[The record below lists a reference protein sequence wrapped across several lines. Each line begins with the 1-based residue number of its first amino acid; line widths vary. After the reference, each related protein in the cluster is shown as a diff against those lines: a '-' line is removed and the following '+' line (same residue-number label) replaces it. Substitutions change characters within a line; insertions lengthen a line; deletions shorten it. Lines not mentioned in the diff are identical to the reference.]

1 MNYIINSNDSLQ
13 NVLVSLFED
22 DIDAMDAFY
31 TRMLWVGAAYK
42 EALSKKHFAREC
54 EMFIRGVKCKC
65 KSRLIGKSLILLDV
79 DVDVEKGIPTP
90 LQSDF
95 L

>member
-1 MNYIINSNDSLQ
+1 MKYVIDSNDTLQ
-13 NVLVSLFED
+13 DILVSLFED

-31 TRMLWVGAAYK
+31 TRMLWVGPAYK
-42 EALSKKHFAREC
+42 EALYKKNFSKEC

-79 DVDVEKGIPTP
+79 ENEH
-90 LQSDF
+90 
-95 L
+95 